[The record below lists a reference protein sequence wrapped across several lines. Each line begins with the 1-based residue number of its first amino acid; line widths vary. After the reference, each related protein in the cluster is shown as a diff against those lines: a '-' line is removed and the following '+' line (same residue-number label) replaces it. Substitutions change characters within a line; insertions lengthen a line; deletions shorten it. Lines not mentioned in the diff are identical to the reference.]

1 MTVADL
7 KTAQAML
14 ESKIEYQYAKIED
27 QDAKIELMNRKLK
40 YSTREKKAAG
50 ANTLKSLE
58 DEACVDVM
66 AFTDLPTV
74 ATNRTLHT
82 LKFGELVLKDI
93 VKEK

>member
-1 MTVADL
+1 M
-7 KTAQAML
+7 
-14 ESKIEYQYAKIED
+14 
-27 QDAKIELMNRKLK
+27 
-40 YSTREKKAAG
+40 
-50 ANTLKSLE
+50 KSLE